1 MKQKRSTHTKMLIE
15 FLNEVADN
23 LTILFSISILLFSFI
38 LTIINWKILQVSKT
52 IRDISMML
60 LSETVVI
67 KQESVR
73 VRVVSEEV
81 LEETIRLRQSLGDID
96 EERS

>member
-1 MKQKRSTHTKMLIE
+1 MLIE

>member
-1 MKQKRSTHTKMLIE
+1 MLIE

-38 LTIINWKILQVSKT
+38 LTIINWKILQVSKN
-52 IRDISMML
+52 ILDISVSL
-60 LSETVVI
+60 FSETVVI
-67 KQESVR
+67 KDESIR

-81 LEETIRLRQSLGDID
+81 LEETIRLRQSLGDVD